1 MPVENGVETVKRCP
15 PFLEAMTAG
24 YIIPVPADITIIRTE
39 SKIDVHA
46 PDCHFPLIQ
55 MHEQR
60 QFPGAP
66 FANAPLVKFISPWLI
81 TTPPGYSTLFLP
93 PLNRFESP
101 VVPLSGLVETDTY
114 YRGVAFP
121 AVCLLEPGTEAT
133 LKRGSP
139 LVQII
144 PVLREEWKAAFSGWD
159 EARMEEQDEQ
169 LTRNAHMYKDQHW
182 QKKTF
187 G

>member
-1 MPVENGVETVKRCP
+1 
-15 PFLEAMTAG
+15 
-24 YIIPVPADITIIRTE
+24 
-39 SKIDVHA
+39 
-46 PDCHFPLIQ
+46 

-66 FANAPLVKFISPWLI
+66 FSAAPLIKFISPWLI
-81 TTPPGYSTLFLP
+81 KTPAGYSTLFLA
-93 PLNRFESP
+93 PLNRFDAP

-121 AVCLLEPGTEAT
+121 AICLLEPGMQVT

-144 PVLREEWKAAFSGWD
+144 PVLREEWKSTFTGWD
-159 EARMEEQDEQ
+159 EARLEQQDAD
-169 LTRNAHMYKDQHW
+169 LVDNPHMYKDGHW